1 MRTPPECPVCGEQW
15 EVSELTCQGCGTVL
29 RNRFAQCPFC
39 ALPPEAGRFIVAFL
53 QTRGDLAKTAS
64 ALGVGPAA
72 AARMLD
78 ELAGSTRCFAQPS
91 GIPEKP
97 ADKDVVRREIIDL
110 LDRGEISAEEA
121 TRRIEEMARRKQ

>member
-1 MRTPPECPVCGEQW
+1 
-15 EVSELTCQGCGTVL
+15 
-29 RNRFAQCPFC
+29 
-39 ALPPEAGRFIVAFL
+39 
-53 QTRGDLAKTAS
+53 
-64 ALGVGPAA
+64 
-72 AARMLD
+72 MLD